1 VDAARVLGTDH
12 LGVVA
17 VGRAA
22 DMLAVRGDPSTDIAA
37 IREVGL
43 IFHGAGWS
51 LTAEPR
57 TEAHWPVAAPEFASR
72 ATLRVPISNTL
83 RALEVQIQG
92 SAFR

>member
-22 DMLAVRGDPSTDIAA
+22 DVLAVRGDPSTDIAA

-43 IFHGAGWS
+43 H
-51 LTAEPR
+51 LPR
-57 TEAHWPVAAPEFASR
+57 GRLVVDRRTKD
-72 ATLRVPISNTL
+72 
-83 RALEVQIQG
+83 
-92 SAFR
+92 

>member
-22 DMLAVRGDPSTDIAA
+22 DVLAVRGDPSTDIAA

-57 TEAHWPVAAPEFASR
+57 TEAHWPVAS
-72 ATLRVPISNTL
+72 T
-83 RALEVQIQG
+83 
-92 SAFR
+92 